1 MRNLCSQSIKTS
13 EILSLPAPRATINH
27 EITVRHA
34 GTSSTHVSQHLL
46 HQRTPM
52 SQHKLAHC
60 TNRLLK
66 HCEAAPSEVSK
77 CKKESTRTTMQC
89 VFDPPLVHLT
99 VSICVCLIA
108 WNWLA
113 VDWQTS
119 FSTIYIYIYITL
131 YHPTFS
137 GILRLCLSSVNVQ
150 ASPFILLTAASS
162 HTCYLASAF
171 TAPCC
176 QRCNAS
182 NFTSQTAFLI
192 TLL

>member
-1 MRNLCSQSIKTS
+1 MRNLCSQSIKTR

-27 EITVRHA
+27 KITVHGMLALLRL
-34 GTSSTHVSQHLL
+34 TSHNISCISEHPWANTSWHTAQIDSSSLAKPLPQKCLSAKKSQQELRCSVYSIWLFRFVFAWLPETGWQSTG
-46 HQRTPM
+46 
-52 SQHKLAHC
+52 
-60 TNRLLK
+60 K
-66 HCEAAPSEVSK
+66 HHFPPS
-77 CKKESTRTTMQC
+77 
-89 VFDPPLVHLT
+89 
-99 VSICVCLIA
+99 
-108 WNWLA
+108 
-113 VDWQTS
+113 
-119 FSTIYIYIYITL
+119 IYIYITL

>member
-119 FSTIYIYIYITL
+119 FSTIYIYIYHIISPNIFRNSEAVLVIGKRPSLTL
-131 YHPTFS
+131 HTAHRSKFPYVLP
-137 GILRLCLSSVNVQ
+137 GECLYC
-150 ASPFILLTAASS
+150 PLLSKM
-162 HTCYLASAF
+162 
-171 TAPCC
+171 
-176 QRCNAS
+176 
-182 NFTSQTAFLI
+182 
-192 TLL
+192 